1 MCLKQKEV
9 NTCSFRKPV
18 ERIMNARYSRYKRN
32 RFPSYRWM
40 CDHDEAPRRS
50 TVLSSLIY
58 TNNKKHQ
65 PFRAGNCSEMQKM
78 ERLSVEACLCWI
90 WQFGG
95 LVRAWELQRGRQ
107 TATVFVALPW
117 LSASVAAERKR
128 ERSDMW
134 WEGERKD
141 TGAGRDRNIRRR
153 EFGGRGFFLPGL
165 RRWRA
170 SAPVSERHRTTRT
183 QQQLPIC
190 ASQNRTKQT
199 FWG

>member
-1 MCLKQKEV
+1 MKHNTEQTQSCTRADFKWHVKSSFIWSFFRMCLKQKEV

-18 ERIMNARYSRYKRN
+18 ERIMNARYSRYK

-65 PFRAGNCSEMQKM
+65 PFRLEIAPNAEDGKAV
-78 ERLSVEACLCWI
+78 RGSVSLWI
-90 WQFGG
+90 WPFGG

-107 TATVFVALPW
+107 TATAFVALPW

-128 ERSDMW
+128 VR
-134 WEGERKD
+134 
-141 TGAGRDRNIRRR
+141 
-153 EFGGRGFFLPGL
+153 
-165 RRWRA
+165 
-170 SAPVSERHRTTRT
+170 
-183 QQQLPIC
+183 
-190 ASQNRTKQT
+190 
-199 FWG
+199 